1 MSHDKDE
8 MWAQSPQMNQLPSK
22 AKLSSQ
28 QLEEISKKSFR
39 AMFKNRNS
47 KIGDILQERIVDVF
61 SQKRNKKVSGFQ
73 QLGLPVHV
81 LNCWGASNS

>member
-1 MSHDKDE
+1 MKFEQNH
-8 MWAQSPQMNQLPSK
+8 PQMNQLPSD

-47 KIGDILQERIVDVF
+47 KISDILQERMEDVF
-61 SQKRNKKVSGFQ
+61 RQKKKIGKFPASSN
-73 QLGLPVHV
+73 LGCQFILYTTK
-81 LNCWGASNS
+81 

>member
-1 MSHDKDE
+1 
-8 MWAQSPQMNQLPSK
+8 MNQLPSK

-47 KIGDILQERIVDVF
+47 KSGDILQERIEDVF
-61 SQKRNKKVSGFQ
+61 SQKRKIKFLASSNLGC
-73 QLGLPVHV
+73 QLMF
-81 LNCWGASNS
+81 